1 MQLKIKWGAATVL
14 TALIIV
20 LLISAAPAELS
31 SRASLI
37 SPSDTIVIDPGHGG
51 MDGGA
56 VGAAGI
62 SEKDINLAIAL
73 AIRDLAEQD
82 GWKVVMTREE
92 DKGLY
97 TGVKNDGTDQMEIE
111 GKRSIRS
118 LKTEDLKERKAI
130 VEKTEPVM
138 AVSIH
143 LNSFKQDPGVHGAQT
158 FYPSAAQDD
167 TVVDRSKELAEHIQE
182 KLVAGLDDGTDRIAL
197 GKKDVMLF
205 KNPTVP
211 MVIVECGFLSN
222 RAEEQ
227 RLCDEE
233 YQKKIAALIYDG
245 MMEFSG
251 KERRKALDIID
262 NRTANAVLRRGYD
275 LSCGSCG

>member
-1 MQLKIKWGAATVL
+1 MRMKWGAA
-14 TALIIV
+14 AGLIAAIMG
-20 LLISAAPAELS
+20 LLLVPVSGGMIAGVS
-31 SRASLI
+31 SVSNT
-37 SPSDTIVIDPGHGG
+37 DTIVIDPGHGG

-56 VGAAGI
+56 VGSGGI
-62 SEKDINLAIAL
+62 SEKDINLAIGL
-73 AIRDLAEQD
+73 AIRDLAEKD

-92 DKGLY
+92 DRGLY

-118 LKTEDLKERKAI
+118 LKTEDLKERKRI

-158 FYPSAAQDD
+158 FYPSAASDE
-167 TVVDRSKELAEHIQE
+167 TVVEQSKLLAEKIQE
-182 KLVAGLDDGTDRIAL
+182 NLIEGIDDGTKRVAL
-197 GKKDVMLF
+197 GKRDVMLF

-211 MVIVECGFLSN
+211 MAIVECGFLSN
-222 RAEEQ
+222 RDEEQ

-233 YQKKIAALIYDG
+233 YQKKIASLIYEG

-251 KERRKALDIID
+251 KERRKPVKLID
-262 NRTANAVLRRGYD
+262 NRAIADFVHRGYV
-275 LSCGSCG
+275 LACGDCG